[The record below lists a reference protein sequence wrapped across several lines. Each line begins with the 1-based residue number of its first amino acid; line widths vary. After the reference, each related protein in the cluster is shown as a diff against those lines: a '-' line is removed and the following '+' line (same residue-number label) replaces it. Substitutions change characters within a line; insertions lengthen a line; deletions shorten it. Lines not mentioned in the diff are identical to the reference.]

1 MTNGEIVN
9 LYEGLQSIKT
19 IALPIQVT
27 YVFLRDNQVLSP
39 LYQAIMQCRD
49 DLVRKY
55 GAPQEDGTYTVP
67 QENIGQFQ
75 EEINQLANI
84 ENQVE
89 LTKVSL
95 SELSSLNLSMSE
107 LQAIMPIISEGI

>member
-9 LYEGLQSIKT
+9 LYEGLQNIKT
-19 IALPIQVT
+19 IALPIQIA
-27 YVFLRDNQVLSP
+27 YIFLRNSQVLSP
-39 LYQAIMQCRD
+39 LYQTIMQCRD

-55 GAPQEDGTYTVP
+55 GALQEDGRYTVP
-67 QENIGQFQ
+67 LENIEQFQ
-75 EEINQLANI
+75 EEINQLTKI